1 MNIGNC
7 LIVLLLAVLLN
18 IVVYMV
24 FRKYLYGKPD
34 AGMKFLAVNIF
45 KDIVWLVVSLM
56 IADKTRENFLFI
68 VICFIVASILIYGS
82 VIKRINK
89 S

>member
-7 LIVLLLAVLLN
+7 LIILLLAVLLN
-18 IVVYMV
+18 LAVYMV

-34 AGMKFLAVNIF
+34 AGMKFLAVNIS
-45 KDIVWLVVSLM
+45 KDLVWLVISLM
-56 IADKTRENFLFI
+56 VIDKTRENFLFI
-68 VICFIVASILIYGS
+68 VICFIAASILIYGS
-82 VIKRINK
+82 VIKLINK